1 MKRIRHRKN
10 SRAPLSGSPYH
21 SRRLDVEVELV
32 ELEDSS
38 FHLVVP
44 VDIDGVKGD
53 MIVDTGASV
62 TVVERKL
69 FEGKEAD
76 DTVVKI
82 QSGSVTGQIEDVQII
97 RAEAFRL
104 GGRKLKRVRL
114 AAMDL
119 EYVNEMYDKHL
130 SRRIIGL
137 LGSDFCV
144 RYQVVIDYGSKKMT
158 LNFGKI

>member
-69 FEGKEAD
+69 FFSNYAKLFQRLFELFR
-76 DTVVKI
+76 I
-82 QSGSVTGQIEDVQII
+82 
-97 RAEAFRL
+97 EAFARMPKAVVFQS
-104 GGRKLKRVRL
+104 RYDPVF
-114 AAMDL
+114 ATV
-119 EYVNEMYDKHL
+119 YVNDLLNHL
-130 SRRIIGL
+130 LRL
-137 LGSDFCV
+137 LLYFEV
-144 RYQVVIDYGSKKMT
+144 FEWNVMV
-158 LNFGKI
+158 F